1 VTALTQTMWTAL
13 AALKKDG
20 PRAAYPGLR
29 LNTLDALVQ
38 RGLAKPHKRGVGAFF
53 TPRTSIEYKVSENGV
68 KALIA
73 HYGPDSDIHK

>member
-1 VTALTQTMWTAL
+1 MKVMSQTMWTTL

-20 PRAAYPGLR
+20 PRSAYPGLR

-53 TPRTSIEYKVSENGV
+53 TPRTSIEYQVSERGA
-68 KALIA
+68 KALNA
-73 HYGPDSDIHK
+73 HYGPGNDIHK